1 MIKEYKNGDDF
12 LKENLSTLELNPYMT
27 SLIIVD
33 SLALKEISKSNY
45 ALKIEED
52 NQKLLAIRV
61 EPFHLLFYGEEKLL
75 SKLLEYI
82 DKNEY
87 VYDGIFTSTK
97 IGDELLK
104 LNMGYYKDIGMDFM
118 IADSIFEPSSNNVIT
133 PSPSDLDEIYK
144 NTIEFVKDCGLHD
157 KIYKEKIQEKL
168 DHYRVIKVGNEI
180 VSMASYSIESKDSL
194 RITHVYTKKEYRGLK
209 YARMVVNTLKNEII
223 SMGYKATLNV
233 DEKNPISYHLYT
245 SLGFKRM
252 FSQAIYLK

>member
-1 MIKEYKNGDDF
+1 MIKEYKNGDEF
-12 LKENLSTLELNPYMT
+12 LMENLSSLELNPYMT

-33 SLALKEISKSNY
+33 AKALKEISKLNY

-52 NQKLLAIRV
+52 EEKLLAIRI

-82 DKNEY
+82 DKKEY
-87 VYDGIFTSTK
+87 RYDGIFTSTI
-97 IGDELLK
+97 IGDELLR
-104 LNMGYYKDIGMDFM
+104 LNMGYHKDIGMDFM
-118 IADSIFEPSSNNVIT
+118 IADSIFEPSSNKVIT
-133 PSPSDLDEIYK
+133 PSLSDLDEIYK
-144 NTIEFVKDCGLHD
+144 NMIEFVKDCGLQD

-180 VSMASYSIESKDSL
+180 VSMASYSIESKDSI

-233 DEKNPISYHLYT
+233 DQKNPISYHLYT